1 MWGVNIACSHSG
13 LAKMGIDNDI
23 GNTALTGGQLA
34 DSKSLGDPGS
44 RGNDDTFTPDWISQF
59 KDLIHGVIIISGDSH
74 LSVDAIHATV
84 SCIFSVGFKPTLH
97 EGLTLQG
104 FGLRLLDGI
113 SQPAVKDF
121 DTKPDPGQQTVR
133 QGIILC
139 GREHDV
145 DLANTG
151 QPFAR
156 PIWALDE
163 SFLSLRYLKQLV
175 PEFNAFLEASVDPLH
190 GLTADLVGARLMGR
204 WKSDVTYYIKVRRRT
219 CSPARQPGGWH
230 GPCAAQRLLGVRPEQ
245 PGALPHPTVEIESA
259 THPGDDGHHG
269 VVSPAGVHDEPYTT
283 QESYTDGRHR
293 RITFL

>member
-1 MWGVNIACSHSG
+1 METDFICS
-13 LAKMGIDNDI
+13 
-23 GNTALTGGQLA
+23 
-34 DSKSLGDPGS
+34 
-44 RGNDDTFTPDWISQF
+44 F
-59 KDLIHGVIIISGDSH
+59 
-74 LSVDAIHATV
+74 
-84 SCIFSVGFKPTLH
+84 GF
-97 EGLTLQG
+97 
-104 FGLRLLDGI
+104 LDGI

-204 WKSDVTYYIKVRRRT
+204 WKSGT
-219 CSPARQPGGWH
+219 CAM
-230 GPCAAQRLLGVRPEQ
+230 C
-245 PGALPHPTVEIESA
+245 
-259 THPGDDGHHG
+259 
-269 VVSPAGVHDEPYTT
+269 
-283 QESYTDGRHR
+283 R
-293 RITFL
+293 RI